1 MDKAAVLDILER
13 FRVSLVKQGV
23 NPTMIVLYGS
33 YATGRQHEG
42 SDIDVV
48 VVSEYFEGKR
58 FLERIRPL
66 VDAIY
71 ELWEPIEAIP
81 KTPREWE
88 EGSSLIVQFAKQ
100 GEVVYR
106 AKSA

>member
-1 MDKAAVLDILER
+1 MDKKAVLEILER
-13 FRVSLVKQGV
+13 FRLALEKHGV
-23 NPTMIVLYGS
+23 EPAMIVLFGS
-33 YATGRQHEG
+33 YSTGRQHEG

-48 VVSEYFEGKR
+48 VVSKDFEGKR
-58 FLERIRPL
+58 LRERIRPL

-71 ELWEPIEAIP
+71 ELWEPIEAVP
-81 KTPREWE
+81 KTPKEWE